1 MVYCTDCYFMF
12 WIDDETKEE
21 MDCCNG
27 NAMPENGAPEIIDSE
42 EHNCP
47 YFEPKD

>member
-1 MVYCTDCYFMF
+1 MVRCTDCWFMF
-12 WIDDETKEE
+12 YHNEINYED
-21 MDCCNG
+21 MDCSHG

-42 EHNCP
+42 EHDCP